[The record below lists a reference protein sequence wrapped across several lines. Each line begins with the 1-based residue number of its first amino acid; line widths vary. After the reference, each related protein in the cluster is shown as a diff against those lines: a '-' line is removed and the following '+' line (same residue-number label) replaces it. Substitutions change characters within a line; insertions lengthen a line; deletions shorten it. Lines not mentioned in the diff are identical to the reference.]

1 MISSNICEFKVAPVS
16 RQWLAIVR
24 DVVSAA
30 AEGLSIQEFNRRSV
44 LQPLDID
51 ASHFDRVRVLEKLIE
66 EKIIAVEDRCLAIGR
81 IDGASWLLDGMKAGN
96 SLVWEVAQL
105 VDVQERVIR
114 KFDHEQLAEIG
125 STGEDFVVGELKRL
139 LSAEDSRRIRHIS
152 LKDDSAGYDVL
163 TPSVTHSDQ
172 VKLLEVK
179 TTVRPGNTFNCFVT
193 RNEFRVGCN
202 NSNWSLVCV
211 RVVDSKPT
219 LLGHINLSVIQSSF
233 PVDQEP
239 SIRWESSRVQ
249 IPLEVLRPGL
259 P

>member
-1 MISSNICEFKVAPVS
+1 MAPVS

-66 EKIIAVEDRCLAIGR
+66 EQVIAVEDRCLALGR
-81 IDGASWLLDGMKAGN
+81 IDGASWLLEGMKAGN
-96 SLVWEVAQL
+96 SLVWDVAQL

-114 KFDHEQLAEIG
+114 KFDHERLIEIG
-125 STGEDFVVGELKRL
+125 SIGEDFVVGELRRL
-139 LSAEDSRRIRHIS
+139 LSAENSRRIRHIS
-152 LKDDSAGYDVL
+152 LEDDSAGYDVV
-163 TPSVTHSDQ
+163 TPSVTLSDQ
-172 VKLLEVK
+172 VQLLEVK
-179 TTVRPGNTFNCFVT
+179 TSVRPGSIFSCFVS

-211 RVVDSKPT
+211 RLIDSKPT
-219 LLGHINLSVIQSSF
+219 LLGHINLNLIRNNF

>member
-1 MISSNICEFKVAPVS
+1 MTEISD
-16 RQWLAIVR
+16 QWLAIVR

-30 AEGLSIQEFNRRSV
+30 AEGLSILEFNRRSI
-44 LQPLDID
+44 LQPLNIE
-51 ASHFDRVRVLEKLIE
+51 ASHFDRSRVLVQLIE
-66 EKIIAVEDRCLAIGR
+66 DQVIAVEDRCLALGR
-81 IDGASWLLDGMKAGN
+81 IDSASWLLDGMKAGN

-114 KFDHEQLAEIG
+114 KFDHERLAEIG
-125 STGEDFVVGELKRL
+125 SLGENFVVDELKRL
-139 LSAEDSRRIRHIS
+139 LSAENSLRIRHIS
-152 LKDDSAGYDVL
+152 LEDDSVGYDVL
-163 TPSVTHSDQ
+163 APSVTHSDQ
-172 VKLLEVK
+172 VQLLEVK
-179 TTVRPGNTFNCFVT
+179 TSVRPGNIFSCFLS

-211 RVVDSKPT
+211 RLIDSKPT
-219 LLGHINLSVIQSSF
+219 LLGHIKLNLIRNNF

-249 IPLEVLRPGL
+249 IPLTVLRPGL

>member
-1 MISSNICEFKVAPVS
+1 MISSNICEFRVAPVS
-16 RQWLAIVR
+16 RQWLAMVR
-24 DVVSAA
+24 DIVSAA
-30 AEGLSIQEFNRRSV
+30 AEGLSIQEFSRRSV

-66 EKIIAVEDRCLAIGR
+66 EQVIAVEDRCLALGR
-81 IDGASWLLDGMKAGN
+81 IDSAGWLLDGMKAGN

-114 KFDHEQLAEIG
+114 KFDHERLAEIG
-125 STGEDFVVGELKRL
+125 SVGEDFVVGELRRL
-139 LSAEDSRRIRHIS
+139 LSAESSRRIRHIS
-152 LKDDSAGYDVL
+152 LEDDSAGYDVA

-172 VKLLEVK
+172 VQLLEVK
-179 TTVRPGNTFNCFVT
+179 TSVRPGSIFSCFVS

-211 RVVDSKPT
+211 RLIDSKPT
-219 LLGHINLSVIQSSF
+219 LLGHINLNLIRNNF

>member
-1 MISSNICEFKVAPVS
+1 MVPVS

-44 LQPLDID
+44 LQPLDVE

-66 EKIIAVEDRCLAIGR
+66 DQVIAIEDRFLALGR
-81 IDGASWLLDGMKAGN
+81 IDSASWLLDGMKVGN
-96 SLVWEVAQL
+96 GLVWEVAQL
-105 VDVQERVIR
+105 IDVQEQVIR
-114 KFDHEQLAEIG
+114 KFDHEQLAEVG
-125 STGEDFVVGELKRL
+125 SIGEDFIVGELKRL

-152 LKDDSAGYDVL
+152 LEDDSAGYDVL
-163 TPSVTHSDQ
+163 TPSVTYSDKVQ
-172 VKLLEVK
+172 LLEVK

-211 RVVDSKPT
+211 RVIDGKPK
-219 LLGHINLSVIQSSF
+219 LLGHLNLNVIQSNF
-233 PVDQEP
+233 PVDQE
-239 SIRWESSRVQ
+239 SGIRWESSRVQ

>member
-1 MISSNICEFKVAPVS
+1 MTEISD
-16 RQWLAIVR
+16 QWLEIVR

-30 AEGLSIQEFNRRSV
+30 AEGLSIPEFNRRSI
-44 LQPLDID
+44 LQPLNIE
-51 ASHFDRVRVLEKLIE
+51 ASHFDRSRVLVQLIE
-66 EKIIAVEDRCLAIGR
+66 DQVIAVEDRCLALGR
-81 IDGASWLLDGMKAGN
+81 IDSAGWLLDGMKAGN

-105 VDVQERVIR
+105 VDVQERVIK
-114 KFDHEQLAEIG
+114 KFDHERLAEIG
-125 STGEDFVVGELKRL
+125 SLGEDFVVDELRRL
-139 LSAEDSRRIRHIS
+139 LSAENSRRIRHIS
-152 LKDDSAGYDVL
+152 LEDDSVGYDVL

-172 VKLLEVK
+172 VQLLEVK
-179 TTVRPGNTFNCFVT
+179 TSVRPGNIFSCFVS

-211 RVVDSKPT
+211 RLIDSKPT
-219 LLGHINLSVIQSSF
+219 LLGHINLNLIRNNF

-249 IPLEVLRPGL
+249 IPLVVLRPGL

>member
-1 MISSNICEFKVAPVS
+1 MASVS

-44 LQPLDID
+44 LQPLDVE

-66 EKIIAVEDRCLAIGR
+66 DQVVAVEDRFLALGR
-81 IDGASWLLDGMKAGN
+81 IDRAGWLIDGMKAGN
-96 SLVWEVAQL
+96 SLIWEVAQL
-105 VDVQERVIR
+105 VDAHERAIR
-114 KFDHEQLAEIG
+114 KFDLERLAEVGAIG
-125 STGEDFVVGELKRL
+125 EQFVVGELKRL
-139 LSAEDSRRIRHIS
+139 ISPRNYPRIRHIS
-152 LKDDSAGYDVL
+152 LEDDSAGYDVQ

-172 VKLLEVK
+172 VQLLEVK
-179 TTVRPGNTFNCFVT
+179 TSVRPGSNFTCFLS
-193 RNEFRVGCN
+193 RNEFRVGCSN
-202 NSNWSLVCV
+202 LNWSLVCV
-211 RVVDSKPT
+211 RLIDSKPT
-219 LLGHINLSVIQSSF
+219 LLGHVSINAIRNNF

-249 IPLEVLRPGL
+249 IPTSVLRPGL